1 MPIEQTAVQEVI
13 DVLEV
18 IEEVI
23 QESYRLKIQENVFFR
38 IAPAIPSTRGV
49 NPCNWKS

>member
-23 QESYRLKIQENVFFR
+23 QESYRLKIQENVFFFFSS
-38 IAPAIPSTRGV
+38 AIPSTRGV